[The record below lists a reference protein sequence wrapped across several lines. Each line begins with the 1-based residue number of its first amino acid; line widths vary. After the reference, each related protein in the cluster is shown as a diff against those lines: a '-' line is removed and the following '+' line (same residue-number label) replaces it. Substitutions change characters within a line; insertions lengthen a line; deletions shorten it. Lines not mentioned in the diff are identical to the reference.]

1 MIPEITKCSI
11 FAPLRML
18 FITCLLMT
26 LLIVYFRECKRDQ
39 LDSVALNEEV
49 QEKLWTETMN
59 LLKIKSFGQVE

>member
-1 MIPEITKCSI
+1 
-11 FAPLRML
+11 
-18 FITCLLMT
+18 MT